1 MWDFLLFFDCVVW
14 CCDFYLSDISWYS
27 SNFNSVIY
35 WSRMANK
42 GKIKRQFM
50 SDMTANL
57 SVTVKHNKGHNTSY
71 LSDLW
76 RDFQVMSQSF
86 VKATARSTY
95 TDDVLVW
102 LRSNLKK
109 LVSLTFPFTVC
120 IVASY
125 YSYTS
130 RQKLWNWWIKET
142 HVQAICQNHF
152 CWSSASFGLEWP

>member
-1 MWDFLLFFDCVVW
+1 
-14 CCDFYLSDISWYS
+14 
-27 SNFNSVIY
+27 
-35 WSRMANK
+35 
-42 GKIKRQFM
+42 M

-71 LSDLW
+71 LSNLW

-130 RQKLWNWWIKET
+130 RQNSEIDELKKLVFKLSAKIVSPEAQPPLVLND
-142 HVQAICQNHF
+142 HNL
-152 CWSSASFGLEWP
+152 CW